1 MDEVTK
7 RIGLVINHFRLTK
20 TEFADRLELNRSV
33 VSHLF
38 NGRNNPSLPLIK
50 KLLEEFKDVNPTW
63 LLHGEGV
70 MLLPGP
76 ETPSPT
82 PSIPESVGGKD
93 IERVV
98 VFYKDGTFREYT
110 PGTS

>member
-7 RIGLVINHFRLTK
+7 RIGLVISHFRLTK
-20 TEFADRLELNRSV
+20 TEFADKLELNRSV

-63 LLHGEGV
+63 LLQGEGT
-70 MLLPGP
+70 MLLPEQGALP
-76 ETPSPT
+76 PT
-82 PSIPESVGGKD
+82 PTPVQAVHSKD
-93 IERVV
+93 IERVL

-110 PGTS
+110 PGIG